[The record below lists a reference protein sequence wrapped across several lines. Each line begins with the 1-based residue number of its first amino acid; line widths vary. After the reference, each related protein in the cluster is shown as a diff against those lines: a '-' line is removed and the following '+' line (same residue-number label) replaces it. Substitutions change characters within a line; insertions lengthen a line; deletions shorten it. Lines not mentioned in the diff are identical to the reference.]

1 MSFHYNTAT
10 SCSSA
15 GFIFA
20 QLQSVVESHKV
31 STTFVKRKPY
41 KEEQL
46 TGCNVMYFYTSYKK
60 VEHLKTSTY
69 SINQCWLV
77 CSYFL
82 CWLKEGGTEIYG
94 WGKRGEQTKPT
105 TTTKRPPRIWEAA
118 KPTSG
123 ENIMGFV
130 QYMWNIFCPCD
141 VTSVTSD
148 ANLNCPFSTCAICY
162 PRGCHPE
169 AYIFQVLVN
178 EKQCLP
184 PPETPSLRIM

>member
-1 MSFHYNTAT
+1 MQCHVLLYKLQKGRTLENIH
-10 SCSSA
+10 
-15 GFIFA
+15 IFY
-20 QLQSVVESHKV
+20 QSVLISVQLFSLLTQRRRHW
-31 STTFVKRKPY
+31 
-41 KEEQL
+41 KE
-46 TGCNVMYFYTSYKK
+46 M
-60 VEHLKTSTY
+60 
-69 SINQCWLV
+69 
-77 CSYFL
+77 
-82 CWLKEGGTEIYG
+82 G
-94 WGKRGEQTKPT
+94 WGKSGEQAKPA

-123 ENIMGFV
+123 ENIMRFV

-148 ANLNCPFSTCAICY
+148 VNLNCPFSTCAICY

-184 PPETPSLRIM
+184 PPGTPSLRIM